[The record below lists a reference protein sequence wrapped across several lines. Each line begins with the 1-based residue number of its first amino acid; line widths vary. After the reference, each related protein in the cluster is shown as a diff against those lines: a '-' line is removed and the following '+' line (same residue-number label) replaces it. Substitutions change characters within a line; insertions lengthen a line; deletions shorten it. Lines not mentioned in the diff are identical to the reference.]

1 MSEETKNS
9 LVKAGETRLP
19 QFVEDAYQ
27 TIEKMEG
34 FANILLKSKLV
45 PNHFYEQLPDKK
57 PDFSKGKVEAVVAV
71 LIQAY
76 QLDIP
81 PMTAL
86 QHIIPVNGLLSIKGD
101 LAKSMIFNSGV
112 LKKGSWK
119 EEEFGSIEEGNLVV
133 KITATRDDNG
143 QTITRSFSVEQAK
156 RAGLWITESQANG
169 SDGWKYRASAWWKYP
184 ARMINY
190 RALGFLARDLF
201 PDVLAG
207 IYTTEEAMDLPVD
220 QTVILDQ
227 GNGTTLQIPDKGF
240 AEERSKKIT
249 DRAVSK
255 ISDKNFTPVKEEK
268 NYSEN
273 NPEANNP
280 AHADKL
286 ADIAENE
293 SPFKAEKGSVAYM
306 DGKEVSR
313 DGELLVKDDD
323 SELRPG
329 YTIEKMMSM
338 ETDDLLSIVNSKQEM
353 IEAMMQI
360 PGKNT
365 NKKLR
370 EIIFAFNEGTLDEH
384 IQSLVPDEDPPVE
397 LKNQAG
403 DTIDGQTEVPGEDP
417 ASHEIP
423 TNKDFDNQGP
433 GPKNED
439 LIQPD
444 TTELNKYKMAIPAFN
459 KGNERDFVAV
469 KELYQ
474 NMSNIKLNNER
485 FLELQKDIPEFAHF
499 KSKEDF
505 CKYATIEEV
514 SRLLNENYISL

>member
-403 DTIDGQTEVPGEDP
+403 DTIDGQTEVPGEAP

-423 TNKDFDNQGP
+423 INKNFDNQGP
-433 GPKNED
+433 KKDE